1 MYISRVNLSLIRS
14 SVTSSFLPVCVAL
27 FASCLTPPTP
37 QGAAAPGTAV
47 AEPLAT
53 STAAASTVPA
63 APSKPREF
71 THETSAAL
79 LKNIKL
85 GWNLGNAC
93 DAPESE
99 TAWGNPTVT
108 PELLQAV
115 AKAGFQMVRIPVT
128 WTKHMGGGPDYT
140 IDPNWLARVGEIVG
154 YANSAGLYSI
164 INIHHD
170 GADGFKEVEWI
181 TLNDETGKTTEENNK
196 IVRARFVTV
205 WGQIAKY
212 FSAYGE
218 ELLFESMNEIHD
230 GYGNPNPLH
239 LEFVN
244 DLNQNFVNVVRASG
258 GNNDKRHLVVPGY
271 NTNIDHTIKGFK
283 LPNDPAKNRLILSV
297 HYYDPYLFAL
307 QAQSNVWGKNAEG
320 KKDNWGQEDFVD
332 TQFNK
337 VKQTYVDQGIPVI
350 IGEYGATN
358 QADFVDY
365 RRYYMEYVTKA
376 AVDRGIVPIYW
387 DNGSKN
393 SGGESFGLFDRSTN
407 TVLHP
412 VILEAMVRAATKQYA
427 ITDIAQPKPSK

>member
-1 MYISRVNLSLIRS
+1 MNLSRRS
-14 SVTSSFLPVCVAL
+14 VISCFLPACAAL
-27 FASCLTPPTP
+27 LAGCLTPPPLPGAT
-37 QGAAAPGTAV
+37 AAAPA
-47 AEPLAT
+47 AT
-53 STAAASTVPA
+53 GTAAASTAAANTVPA
-63 APSKPREF
+63 TPTQPREF
-71 THETSAAL
+71 KHETSAAL
-79 LKNIKL
+79 MKTLKL

-115 AKAGFQMVRIPVT
+115 AKAGFQLVRIPVT
-128 WTKHMGGGPDYT
+128 WTKHMGGGPDFT

-154 YANSAGLYSI
+154 YAHSAGLYSI
-164 INIHHD
+164 INVHHD

-181 TLNDETGKTTEENNK
+181 TLNDADGKTTEENNK
-196 IVRARFVTV
+196 VVRARFVTV
-205 WGQIAKY
+205 WTQIAKY

-307 QAQSNVWGKNAEG
+307 QAQNNVWGKNAEG

-358 QADFVDY
+358 QAGFEDY

-376 AVDRGIVPIYW
+376 AVDRGLVPIYW

-393 SGGESFGLFDRSTN
+393 SGGESFGLFDRSSGS
-407 TVLHP
+407 VLHP
-412 VILEAMVRAATKQYA
+412 AILEAMVRAATKTYA